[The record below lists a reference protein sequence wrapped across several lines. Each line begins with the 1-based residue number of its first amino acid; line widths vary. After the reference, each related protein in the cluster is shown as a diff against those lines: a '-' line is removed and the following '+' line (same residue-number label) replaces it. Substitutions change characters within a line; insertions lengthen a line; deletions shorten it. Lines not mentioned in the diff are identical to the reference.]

1 MKELNYIKC
10 PYCKADFSKIVINDK
25 ALRYNEGKLDWTL
38 LDFNSLV
45 PLVEVMTY
53 GKEKYGEGNWQK
65 QCDNPNQ
72 HLQSA
77 IRHLIALIGGEEI
90 DGESFCKHTGHIMA
104 NMMMYNYHVHKKS

>member
-1 MKELNYIKC
+1 MKESN
-10 PYCKADFSKIVINDK
+10 K

-53 GKEKYGEGNWQK
+53 GAEKYGEGNWQK
-65 QCDNPNQ
+65 ECDNPNQ

-77 IRHLIALIGGEEI
+77 IRHLIALIGGEEF
-90 DGESFCKHTGHIMA
+90 DKESKCKHTGHIMA
-104 NMMMYNYHVHKKS
+104 NCMMWNYHVNLKR